1 MRNRP
6 HTSDARK
13 PAQEIALPFLPA
25 EKRKPTPT
33 HLYALG
39 CGPFVKIGVAIDVEV
54 RRGILQKAC
63 PYEITILKT
72 VLRQDFDAAHS
83 AELALHIQFAEHRT
97 VWRVVRCARSGC
109 PSCNGERRGVCLAAA
124 TGASQQGAIRRNRPP
139 DDQIAR
145 SGEVARVLIP
155 TT

>member
-13 PAQEIALPFLPA
+13 PAQEIALPFFPA

-54 RRGILQKAC
+54 RLGILQKAC
-63 PYEITILKT
+63 PYEIIILKT

-83 AELALHIQFAEHRT
+83 VELALHRQFAEHRT
-97 VWRVVRCARSGC
+97 Y
-109 PSCNGERRGVCLAAA
+109 GEWFAVPATDVLAAM
-124 TGASQQGAIRRNRPP
+124 ASVEAYIPPPPPGTPLAPAPYVETDPQMIRMR
-139 DDQIAR
+139 AAAK
-145 SGEVARVLIP
+145 SLEF
-155 TT
+155 

>member
-13 PAQEIALPFLPA
+13 PAQEIALPFFPS

-39 CGPFVKIGVAIDVEV
+39 CGPFVKIGIAIDVEV

-63 PYEITILKT
+63 PYEITVLKT
-72 VLRQDFDAAHS
+72 VLQENFDAARA
-83 AELALHIQFAEHRT
+83 AEVALHLLFAEHRT
-97 VWRVVRCARSGC
+97 Y
-109 PSCNGERRGVCLAAA
+109 GEWFNVPTAEVLAAMESFVPFVVPEQPQA
-124 TGASQQGAIRRNRPP
+124 P
-139 DDQIAR
+139 AR
-145 SGEVARVLIP
+145 EPYVETDPLMALMRAAAKSLEF
-155 TT
+155 